1 MITRMRQEEFLNIF
15 REALVGKVPDS
26 IIRDNENYYRNYI
39 NSQMNSGKTEQEVLD
54 QLGDPR
60 LLAKTI
66 EESNKFANGDSSS
79 FYQENTNTYR
89 TQDQENDETG
99 YKKTIN
105 VPAWLIS
112 IVAILTIALVI
123 VVAFSLISFFAPV
136 ILAALMVTLVYSLIK
151 AWKRRY

>member
-1 MITRMRQEEFLNIF
+1 
-15 REALVGKVPDS
+15 
-26 IIRDNENYYRNYI
+26 
-39 NSQMNSGKTEQEVLD
+39 MNFGKTEQEVLD

-89 TQDQENDETG
+89 TQDEENNETG
-99 YKKTIN
+99 YKKAIN
-105 VPAWLIS
+105 IPTWLLS
-112 IVAILTIALVI
+112 IVAILVIALVI

-136 ILAALMVTLVYSLIK
+136 ILVALMIALVYSLIK
-151 AWKRRY
+151 SWKRRY

>member
-66 EESNKFANGDSSS
+66 EESNKFANGEQQQLLSGK
-79 FYQENTNTYR
+79 YQYVQNT
-89 TQDQENDETG
+89 G
-99 YKKTIN
+99 
-105 VPAWLIS
+105 
-112 IVAILTIALVI
+112 
-123 VVAFSLISFFAPV
+123 
-136 ILAALMVTLVYSLIK
+136 
-151 AWKRRY
+151 

>member
-1 MITRMRQEEFLNIF
+1 MKQEEFLNSF

-39 NSQMNSGKTEQEVLD
+39 NSQMNAGKTEQEVLD

-66 EESNKFANGDSSS
+66 EESNKFANGENRE
-79 FYQENTNTYR
+79 FYQDTNSSYR
-89 TQDQENDETG
+89 GQDEDGNQK
-99 YKKTIN
+99 YKKPVKLPT
-105 VPAWLIS
+105 WLIS
-112 IVAILTIALVI
+112 IIAVLVIALII

-136 ILAALMVTLVYSLIK
+136 ILAALVMATVYSLIK
-151 AWKRRY
+151 AWQRRY